1 MPNKRPNIGGATIF
15 PHISFLGVQAV
26 LYLLRTL
33 SRSDV
38 VQDMVDG
45 RSCRNKADA
54 PVLVGRDMNTEE
66 EAQVTQCLFASD
78 AGYKLGGNIE
88 CEVCDLVYLFHR

>member
-1 MPNKRPNIGGATIF
+1 
-15 PHISFLGVQAV
+15 VQAV
-26 LYLLRTL
+26 LCLLRTL

-45 RSCRNKADA
+45 RACRNKADA

-78 AGYKLGGNIE
+78 AGDKLDGNIE
-88 CEVCDLVYLFHR
+88 CEVCDFVFLFHR